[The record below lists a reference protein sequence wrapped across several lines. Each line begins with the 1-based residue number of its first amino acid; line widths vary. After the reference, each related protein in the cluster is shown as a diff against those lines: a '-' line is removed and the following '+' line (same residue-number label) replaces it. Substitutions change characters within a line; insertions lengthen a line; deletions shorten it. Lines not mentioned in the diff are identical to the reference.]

1 MMPTWCHTA
10 RPGARFA
17 HRFVL
22 AVAALL
28 GPVPLLA
35 AAGSAQTTTTA
46 GAVLVTTV
54 DGTITPVM
62 ARHLAGAI
70 DRAERDAAQLLVV
83 ELDTPGGLESSMRDM
98 VQDILAS
105 PVPVAVYVAP
115 AGARAA
121 SAGAIVTFAA
131 HVAAMAPGTAI
142 GASTPVDLE
151 GGDVARKVVNDATA
165 FAESIARLR
174 GRNVAFAA
182 DAVREGRSAS
192 AAEAVELDVVDLEV
206 PTLAALLQEL
216 DGRTVVVSPGDR
228 PVVLRS
234 AGAAVV
240 RDEMGLFERV
250 QQWLADPN
258 LAYLFLSLGTM
269 AIVLELASPGVGAGG
284 IAGAV
289 LLLLAMFSL
298 AVLPVN
304 VVGLL
309 LVALAAGLF
318 VVELFVPGVGVAA
331 AGGAVALGLSGLFLV
346 RDVPGF
352 EVSAAV
358 LVPVAVLAG
367 VAALVAGRVART
379 VRGAPARTGVGLFEG
394 RVVRVDRTEGATGWA
409 FLEGAWWRV
418 RERGGGELP
427 AGTQV
432 RVVEVDG
439 LELVV
444 ETTATDEAPLEER
457 R

>member
-1 MMPTWCHTA
+1 
-10 RPGARFA
+10 
-17 HRFVL
+17 
-22 AVAALL
+22 
-28 GPVPLLA
+28 
-35 AAGSAQTTTTA
+35 
-46 GAVLVTTV
+46 
-54 DGTITPVM
+54 
-62 ARHLAGAI
+62 
-70 DRAERDAAQLLVV
+70 
-83 ELDTPGGLESSMRDM
+83 
-98 VQDILAS
+98 
-105 PVPVAVYVAP
+105 
-115 AGARAA
+115 
-121 SAGAIVTFAA
+121 
-131 HVAAMAPGTAI
+131 
-142 GASTPVDLE
+142 
-151 GGDVARKVVNDATA
+151 
-165 FAESIARLR
+165 
-174 GRNVAFAA
+174 
-182 DAVREGRSAS
+182 
-192 AAEAVELDVVDLEV
+192 
-206 PTLAALLQEL
+206 
-216 DGRTVVVSPGDR
+216 
-228 PVVLRS
+228 
-234 AGAAVV
+234 
-240 RDEMGLFERV
+240 V

-358 LVPVAVLAG
+358 LFPVAVLAG